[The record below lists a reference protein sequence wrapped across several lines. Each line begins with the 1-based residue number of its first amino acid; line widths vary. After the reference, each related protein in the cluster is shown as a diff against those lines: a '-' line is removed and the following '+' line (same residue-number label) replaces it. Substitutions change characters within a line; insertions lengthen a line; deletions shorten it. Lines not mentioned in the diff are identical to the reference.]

1 MSDLWLV
8 LGGKYIVLLV
18 ERRLK
23 WFVPLW
29 PCRQLHPSRPSSD
42 VGGWWWVGGLLRQQY
57 SVVGEEYRAM
67 TRSDMATL
75 HGWTNFALWAKK
87 ISRNIPAVSS
97 VYWRPTTCPVRSSS
111 SSSRPECHSSW
122 TNRAYPAVLGVS
134 SARGLTTARLPV
146 YLGWWTFQFTF
157 YCRLGG
163 FCNNAR
169 PGRRGSTN
177 NIS

>member
-1 MSDLWLV
+1 MTGIRRKINCTRSWKEIKMVRTSLTLQTTSSVPSFKWRRRV
-8 LGGKYIVLLV
+8 VSGG
-18 ERRLK
+18 
-23 WFVPLW
+23 
-29 PCRQLHPSRPSSD
+29 
-42 VGGWWWVGGLLRQQY
+42 VGVLRQQY

-122 TNRAYPAVLGVS
+122 TNTAYPAVLGVS

-157 YCRLGG
+157 LCRLGG

-169 PGRRGSTN
+169 AGEMGLDQQHFVG
-177 NIS
+177 